1 MNADEATPDE
11 AWIVPVLPLQSTVIY
26 PHGVATVQVGLEENI
41 ALLRANPEPDAL
53 LALAFIDGAAG
64 QDLRPDALARIAV
77 LSRVLDRLRLPGD
90 GYQITFQGLRRV
102 ELVEVLPEGPYYQAR
117 LAEVDERTLD
127 PFRVNVFVQKAI
139 NLYERLASTGG
150 GYSKELIQVL
160 KMNVDRPGRFA
171 DLLCSSVN
179 FEYADKQRVLQAVG
193 IDQRLQRVLDQ
204 LRSELDRVKVA
215 QEVEK
220 RAKGDIEESRRE
232 YFLRQQ
238 LKTIQRELGDDDLSR
253 RDADDYT
260 TRLEA
265 LGLPE
270 EIIREAAREIE
281 RLRHIQPSSSE
292 YQVIK
297 TYLDRFFA
305 LPWGVFT
312 EENIDLPRVRDTLDE
327 GHFGLEKVKERI
339 LEFLAVRKLNPEHKG
354 PILAFVGPP
363 GVGKTSLGKAIAEAI
378 GRKFFRISVGGVRD
392 EAEIRGHRRTYVGA
406 LPGKILNGLTRA
418 GTMNPLLML
427 DEIDKIGSDH
437 RGDPA
442 AALLEVLDP
451 EQNNSFTDHYFNV
464 PFDLSKV
471 LFVVTGNY
479 LHDIPKPL
487 LDRLEV
493 IGIEGYTENEKLEI
507 ARRHLVPKVLSEHGL
522 TAQPPEVAER
532 AVRDVIRFWT
542 REAGVRNLQRSL
554 EKICRK
560 IAREQVEAESAPEE
574 ADPYTP
580 PKLDAGDVDRYLG
593 PRKFLHDEGIERDEV
608 GVANG
613 LAWTASG
620 GEILVIEALKMP
632 GKGKLVITGK
642 LGEVMKE
649 SVQAAY
655 SFVRSRAESLGLG
668 LDSLAQLA
676 LRIPF
681 PAGAVPKDGPS
692 AGITMTTALASLL
705 AGLPIRADFAMTGE
719 VTLRG
724 KVLPVGGIKDKLL
737 AAYRAGIAHVALPK
751 DNEKDLVEVPA
762 EVRAAT
768 TFHPIDHVDRLLELA
783 LIGYAPP
790 AASAPPPPIGA
801 DEAPEINAP
810 V

>member
-1 MNADEATPDE
+1 MNAPHDRPLL
-11 AWIVPVLPLQSTVIY
+11 PVLPIQSTVVY
-26 PHGVATVQVGLEENI
+26 PQGVATVQVGLAENI
-41 ALLRANPEPDAL
+41 GLLRAHPEPDARIV
-53 LALAFIDGAAG
+53 LAFCESETDEEI
-64 QDLRPDALARIAV
+64 RPEMLGKVAV
-77 LSRVLDRLRLPGD
+77 LSRVIDRLKLPGD
-90 GYQITFQGLRRV
+90 SYQVTFQGLRRV
-102 ELVEVLPEGPYYQAR
+102 ELAEIRTEQPWFTARIADVE
-117 LAEVDERTLD
+117 ERTLD

-139 NLYERLASTGG
+139 NLFERLVSVST
-150 GYSKELIQVL
+150 GYSKELVHIV
-160 KMNVDRPGRFA
+160 KMNVDNPGRFA
-171 DLLCSSVN
+171 DLLCASMNVDYG
-179 FEYADKQRVLQAVG
+179 EKQRVLQAVN
-193 IDQRLQRVLDQ
+193 IDQRLQRVLDL
-204 LRSELDRVKVA
+204 LRTELDRIKVA

-238 LKTIQRELGDDDLSR
+238 LKTIQRELGDEDLSR
-253 RDADDYT
+253 KDAEEYT
-260 TRLEA
+260 EKLEA
-265 LGLPE
+265 LGLPD
-270 EIIREAAREIE
+270 EISREAAREIE

-305 LPWGVFT
+305 LPWGVYT
-312 EENIDLPRVRDTLDE
+312 DEKIDLPKVRDTLDE

-354 PILAFVGPP
+354 PILCFIGPP

-378 GRKFFRISVGGVRD
+378 GREFFRISVGGVRD

-406 LPGKILNGLTRA
+406 LPGKILNGITRA

-451 EQNNSFTDHYFNV
+451 EQNDTFTDHYFNV
-464 PFDLSKV
+464 PFDLSRV

-479 LHDIPKPL
+479 LHDIPRPL

-493 IGIEGYTENEKLEI
+493 ISIEGYTESEKLEI
-507 ARRHLVPKVLSEHGL
+507 ARRHLVPKVVREHGL
-522 TAQPPEVAER
+522 ADAPPTVGAD
-532 AVRDVIRFWT
+532 AIRDVIRFWT

-554 EKICRK
+554 EMLARK
-560 IAREQVEAESAPEE
+560 IAREQVEAGDGDYS
-574 ADPYTP
+574 P
-580 PKLDAGDVDRYLG
+580 PALGAGDLDRYLG
-593 PRKFLHDEGIERDEV
+593 PRKYLHDEGIERDEI

-620 GEILVIEALKMP
+620 GEILVIEALRMK

-655 SFVRSRAESLGLG
+655 SFVRSRAAHLG
-668 LDSLAQLA
+668 LDIHDIDDTDLH
-676 LRIPF
+676 IHF

-692 AGITMTTALASLL
+692 AGVTVTLALASLL
-705 AGLPIRADFAMTGE
+705 SGLPVRADVAMTGE

-737 AAYRAGIAHVALPK
+737 AAYRANIKHVVLPK
-751 DNEKDLVEVPA
+751 DNTKDLVELPEEVAAAIEFHPVAHVDELLAIALVGYRSRPPIAVVEDAPVPPPA
-762 EVRAAT
+762 E
-768 TFHPIDHVDRLLELA
+768 
-783 LIGYAPP
+783 PP
-790 AASAPPPPIGA
+790 AADVTAPA
-801 DEAPEINAP
+801 
-810 V
+810 